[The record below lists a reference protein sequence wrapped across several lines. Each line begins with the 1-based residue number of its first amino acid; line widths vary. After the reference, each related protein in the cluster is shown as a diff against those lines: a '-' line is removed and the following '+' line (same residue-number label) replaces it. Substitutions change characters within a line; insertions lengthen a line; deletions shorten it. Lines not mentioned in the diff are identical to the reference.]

1 MTQAATIPRASLKE
15 MGISRPWNRRLTV
28 PKTTGITLTRPSS
41 RWLPELTTLFLHAAP
56 PSAYTPLKLPFKSSL
71 TDCQRG
77 SRPLDINLP
86 ACPVAST
93 WNKAPFPFH
102 QACWFI
108 GFRAASNPTP
118 LLITVV
124 LQKFQIKTEALMFV
138 LPDCKRGLTRLI
150 T

>member
-15 MGISRPWNRRLTV
+15 MGISQPWNWRLTV

-41 RWLPELTTLFLHAAP
+41 RWLPELTTLF
-56 PSAYTPLKLPFKSSL
+56 YMQPLPLLTHPWNSRLKAL

-77 SRPLDINLP
+77 SQPLDINLP

-102 QACWFI
+102 QACQFI

-150 T
+150 R